1 LATGE
6 KKSGENGRKD
16 KVQMEGRKLVYPR
29 EKNSLG
35 EFENEQKVF
44 GMKTEM
50 FGEKVFSI

>member
-1 LATGE
+1 VGKIEGE
-6 KKSGENGRKD
+6 SAAKN
-16 KVQMEGRKLVYPR
+16 GRKLVCPR
-29 EKNSLG
+29 ENSLG